1 MLAEH
6 GRAGMPRP
14 TQRRA
19 WVWALASVAI
29 RTFYR
34 VDRTGEPLPE
44 GALLLVANHPNTL
57 IDPAVIQTTA
67 GRQVRFLAKS
77 TLFRG
82 DPLSLLIRSSGAIPV
97 YRRMDPG
104 ADTSRNA
111 EMFSAVEAAFSDGEA
126 VCLFPE
132 GVSHDRGRL
141 EPLRTGAARMALA
154 STTRGHPVT
163 IVPVGL
169 NFERMASFRS
179 RVTAVFGRPF
189 GCDDLVWVY
198 GQDEPR
204 AVHDLTHR
212 MSDNL
217 RRLMVEANPR
227 GDLSLVARVDRLYAS
242 ARGVSTAP
250 EDQLIR
256 RRLISEGIDQLRRN
270 DLRRLA
276 SFQASLRSY
285 DSSLER
291 FGLRDRDVDHRI
303 TPDLAGRFVIREGLL
318 ALLLAPIAAASLVVF
333 AVPYWLTGRVSRWAP
348 DLQSRATFQVLG
360 GLMAYGVW
368 IGLISAVVWTQ
379 HGIATALAVGAGLTL
394 LAFSGLF
401 AVEREA
407 SVLRTVTAFLAL
419 RQTPL
424 KARARLKR
432 QRAEL
437 ANVLEQIADWVRDVR
452 TGADP
457 GDRHSPSRSDRTSD
471 RA

>member
-1 MLAEH
+1 MTT
-6 GRAGMPRP
+6 P
-14 TQRRA
+14 TLRRRQA
-19 WVWALASVAI
+19 WVWGLASAAI

-34 VDRTGEPLPE
+34 VDRSGEPLPG
-44 GALLLVANHPNTL
+44 GAVLLIANHPNTL

-67 GRQVRFLAKS
+67 GRHVRFLAKS

-82 DPLSLLIRSSGAIPV
+82 DPLSLLIRGSGAIPV

-104 ADTSRNA
+104 ADTSRNV
-111 EMFSAVEAAFSDGEA
+111 EMFSAVETAFGDGEA

-132 GVSHDRGRL
+132 GISHDRGRL
-141 EPLRTGAARMALA
+141 EPLRTGAARIALA
-154 STTRGHPVT
+154 STTRGHSVT

-189 GCDDLVWVY
+189 GCDDLVRTY
-198 GQDEPR
+198 AHDEPR

-217 RRLMVEANPR
+217 RRLVVEANPR
-227 GDLSLVARVDRLYAS
+227 GDLSLVARIDRLYAS

-250 EDQLIR
+250 DDRLIR
-256 RRLISEGIDQLRRN
+256 RRLISEGIDQLRRK
-270 DLRRLA
+270 DPKRFE

-285 DSSLER
+285 DSNLER

-303 TPDLAGRFVIREGLL
+303 TSGLAGRFVLREGLL
-318 ALLLAPIAAASLVVF
+318 ALLLAPIAAGSVVVF
-333 AVPYWLTGRVSRWAP
+333 AVPYWVTGRISRWAP

-368 IGLISAVVWTQ
+368 ISLISALIWTQ
-379 HGIATALAVGAGLTL
+379 RGIALALAVGGGLTL
-394 LAFSGLF
+394 LAFAGLL

-407 SVLRTVTAFLAL
+407 SVLRTVNAFLAL
-419 RQTPL
+419 RQTPI

-437 ANVLEQIADWVRDVR
+437 ASLLEQIAKWVRAVR
-452 TGADP
+452 AQADP
-457 GDRHSPSRSDRTSD
+457 RDRHSPS
-471 RA
+471 

>member
-1 MLAEH
+1 MT
-6 GRAGMPRP
+6 RP
-14 TQRRA
+14 TQRRQQP
-19 WVWALASVAI
+19 WVWGLASAAI

-34 VDRTGEPLPE
+34 VDRAGEPLPD

-67 GRQVRFLAKS
+67 GRDIRFLAKS
-77 TLFRG
+77 TLFGR
-82 DPLSLLIRSSGAIPV
+82 DPLSLLIRGSGAIPV

-111 EMFSAVEAAFSDGEA
+111 EMFSAVEAAFREGVA

-132 GVSHDRGRL
+132 GISHDRGRL
-141 EPLRTGAARMALA
+141 DPLRTGAARMALA
-154 STTRGHPVT
+154 STAQGHPVT

-189 GCDDLVWVY
+189 DCDDLMRTY
-198 GQDEPR
+198 AHDEPR
-204 AVHDLTHR
+204 AVHDLTQR

-242 ARGVSTAP
+242 TRGVSTAP
-250 EDQLIR
+250 EDRLAR
-256 RRLISEGIDQLRRN
+256 RRLISEGIDQLRRK
-270 DLRRLA
+270 DPMRLE
-276 SFQASLRSY
+276 SFQASLRRY
-285 DSSLER
+285 DSNLER
-291 FGLRDRDVDHRI
+291 FGLRDGDVDRRI
-303 TPDLAGRFVIREGLL
+303 TSGLAGRFILREGLL
-318 ALLLAPIAAASLVVF
+318 GLLLAPITAGSLAVF
-333 AVPYWLTGRVSRWAP
+333 AAPYWVTGRIGRWAP

-360 GLMAYGVW
+360 GLIAYGVW
-368 IGLISAVVWTQ
+368 ITLISTLVWTQ
-379 HGIATALAVGAGLTL
+379 RGIALALAVGGGLTL
-394 LAFSGLF
+394 LAFAGLL

-407 SVLRTVTAFLAL
+407 SVLRTVNTFLAL

-432 QRAEL
+432 QRTEL
-437 ANVLEQIADWVRDVR
+437 ASVLEQIAEWVRDAR
-452 TGADP
+452 AQADP
-457 GDRHSPSRSDRTSD
+457 RHRQSPSEPDRTSD

>member
-1 MLAEH
+1 MTTPTL
-6 GRAGMPRP
+6 RQPR
-14 TQRRA
+14 T
-19 WVWALASVAI
+19 WVWGLASAAI

-67 GRQVRFLAKS
+67 GRHVRFLAKS

-104 ADTSRNA
+104 ADTSRNV
-111 EMFSAVEAAFSDGEA
+111 EMFSAVEAAFGEGEA

-141 EPLRTGAARMALA
+141 DPLRTGAARMALA
-154 STTRGHPVT
+154 STARGHQVN

-179 RVTAVFGRPF
+179 RVTVVFGRPF
-189 GCDDLVWVY
+189 GCDDILRTY
-198 GQDEPR
+198 GSDQPR
-204 AVHDLTHR
+204 AVHDLTNR
-212 MSDNL
+212 MSDAL
-217 RRLMVEANPR
+217 RRLMVEADPR
-227 GDLSLVARVDRLYAS
+227 GDLGLVARVDRLYAS

-250 EDQLIR
+250 QDRLTR
-256 RRLISEGIDQLRRN
+256 RRLISEGMDQLRRN
-270 DLRRLA
+270 DPQQLESL
-276 SFQASLRSY
+276 QASLRSY
-285 DSSLER
+285 DANLER

-303 TPDLAGRFVIREGLL
+303 TSGLAGRFVLREGLL
-318 ALLLAPIAAASLVVF
+318 ALLLAPVAALSLVVF
-333 AVPYWLTGRVSRWAP
+333 AVPYWFTGRFSRWAP

-360 GLMAYGVW
+360 GLVSYGVW
-368 IGLISAVVWTQ
+368 ISLFSAVAWTQ
-379 HGIATALAVGAGLTL
+379 RGLALALAVGGGLTL
-394 LAFSGLF
+394 LAFAGLL

-407 SVLRTVTAFLAL
+407 SVLRTVNAFLAL
-419 RQTPL
+419 RQTPP
-424 KARARLKR
+424 KARVRLRR

-437 ANVLEQIADWVRDVR
+437 ASVLEQIADWVRDVR
-452 TGADP
+452 AQADP
-457 GDRHSPSRSDRTSD
+457 PSRQDPSQPDRTSD

>member
-6 GRAGMPRP
+6 GQAGMPRP
-14 TQRRA
+14 TRRRRRA

-34 VDRTGEPLPE
+34 VDRTGQPLPE
-44 GALLLVANHPNTL
+44 GALLLVSNHPNTL

-111 EMFSAVEAAFSDGEA
+111 EMFSAVEAALSDGEA

-189 GCDDLVWVY
+189 GCDDLVWMY

-250 EDQLIR
+250 DDQLIR

-270 DLRRLA
+270 DPRRLE

-303 TPDLAGRFVIREGLL
+303 TPDPAGRFVIREGLL
-318 ALLLAPIAAASLVVF
+318 ALLLAPIAAGSLVVF
-333 AVPYWLTGRVSRWAP
+333 ALP
-348 DLQSRATFQVLG
+348 
-360 GLMAYGVW
+360 
-368 IGLISAVVWTQ
+368 
-379 HGIATALAVGAGLTL
+379 
-394 LAFSGLF
+394 
-401 AVEREA
+401 E
-407 SVLRTVTAFLAL
+407 
-419 RQTPL
+419 
-424 KARARLKR
+424 
-432 QRAEL
+432 
-437 ANVLEQIADWVRDVR
+437 
-452 TGADP
+452 
-457 GDRHSPSRSDRTSD
+457 
-471 RA
+471 